1 MKRALF
7 WCFLSAVL
15 FSLSLDDRFTA
26 IPAAQRAHRTF
37 SAYREY
43 RYTIKSH
50 PVSSGTCTPFLV
62 SSYCHDRGR
71 GQTERIKAVFLSL
84 FRSYLDRFRAAD
96 IRILSAGR
104 TENPQRTHST
114 AGKKIPAY
122 ISRAGCLRLHQID
135 VYRREPRRMIV
146 RTRKNITPG
155 EGTPRRRCSDCRSV
169 PAPADDRPCGN
180 RVFCSEV
187 RHNSI
192 K

>member
-7 WCFLSAVL
+7 LCFLSAVL

-84 FRSYLDRFRAAD
+84 FRSYFDRFRAAD
-96 IRILSAGR
+96 IRIPSAD
-104 TENPQRTHST
+104 TQ
-114 AGKKIPAY
+114 
-122 ISRAGCLRLHQID
+122 
-135 VYRREPRRMIV
+135 
-146 RTRKNITPG
+146 RTRKGRTPQP
-155 EGTPRRRCSDCRSV
+155 ERKYPCTF
-169 PAPADDRPCGN
+169 PAPPVPVCIRLTCTAEN
-180 RVFCSEV
+180 RAA
-187 RHNSI
+187 
-192 K
+192 

>member
-26 IPAAQRAHRTF
+26 IPAAQRAHRAF
-37 SAYREY
+37 SAYPEY

-50 PVSSGTCTPFLV
+50 SVSSGTCTPFLV
-62 SSYCHDRGR
+62 SSCFHDRGR

-84 FRSYLDRFRAAD
+84 FRSYLDRYRADD
-96 IRILSAGR
+96 IRNRPQDA
-104 TENPQRTHST
+104 QRTNST

-122 ISRAGCLRLHQID
+122 ISRAACPRLHQID

-146 RTRKNITPG
+146 RTRKNITQG
-155 EGTPRRRCSDCRSV
+155 EGTPRRRSDCRSV
-169 PAPADDRPCGN
+169 SAPADDRPCGN

-187 RHNSI
+187 RRNSI